1 MVSIFQTPSEHE
13 MEMGIKSKEA
23 RKYIFNC
30 LDDMMQ
36 VCSSFMHLQCL
47 ENHTHNQ
54 PTVLCSPL
62 DSVCLSNGSVLCT
75 PGQPVLSPGGDGHVS
90 RESR

>member
-36 VCSSFMHLQCL
+36 VCSTFSPFFD
-47 ENHTHNQ
+47 
-54 PTVLCSPL
+54 TVYVGPVCCMFDNCARCFSRSTCPL
-62 DSVCLSNGSVLCT
+62 TWRGRTC
-75 PGQPVLSPGGDGHVS
+75 
-90 RESR
+90 